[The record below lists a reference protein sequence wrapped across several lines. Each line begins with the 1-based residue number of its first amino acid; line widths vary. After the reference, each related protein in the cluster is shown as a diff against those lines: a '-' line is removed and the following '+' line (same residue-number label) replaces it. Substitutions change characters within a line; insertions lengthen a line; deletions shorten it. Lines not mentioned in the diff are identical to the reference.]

1 MGEKRREAVLWL
13 AAAALLAAVSLAA
26 GAGLPDWSPAERIIY
41 ASSSCE
47 AAPSSP
53 STSPAMSSAPT
64 VSAAGLI
71 DLNTADKAQLMT
83 LDGVG
88 EVIAQRILDYRESH
102 GGFASVDEL
111 LEVEGI
117 GEKRLA
123 AWRPYLTVGG
133 TTETSKKP

>member
-1 MGEKRREAVLWL
+1 MSEKRREAVLWL

-26 GAGLPDWSPAERIIY
+26 GAGLPDWFPAERIIY
-41 ASSSCE
+41 AASSCE
-47 AAPSSP
+47 ATPSSP

-133 TTETSKKP
+133 TS

>member
-1 MGEKRREAVLWL
+1 MQERRRETLFWL
-13 AAAALLAAVSLAA
+13 AAAALLLVVGLSSA
-26 GAGLPDWSPAERIIY
+26 AGLPDWFPAEQVIY
-41 ASSSCE
+41 ESPSSVEPAAS
-47 AAPSSP
+47 AARPSSP
-53 STSPAMSSAPT
+53 AASSGSSVP
-64 VSAAGLI
+64 SAGLI

-102 GGFASVDEL
+102 GGFASVEEL
-111 LEVEGI
+111 LEVDGI

-133 TTETSKKP
+133 TS